1 MAKYEQFFDGIKFTS
16 PTQDGYYKHQGLR
29 LFMHRYVWEYYNGPI
44 ADGYE
49 VHHKDFNKANNDI
62 DNLQLLSV
70 AEHRK
75 LHADLLTQE
84 QREWKR
90 HNMNTVVHEAAKA
103 WHKSKEGHE
112 WHVKHGK
119 KTAQNQRIFHNVC
132 IVCGQ
137 EFDSKRRV
145 AKYCSGACKQ
155 KHRRRT
161 KQDNIK
167 AVCVI
172 CGKDFMTNK
181 YRPSLTCGKSCGVTL
196 AWQNGKTGKNGS
208 IARYALENRR

>member
-16 PTQDGYYKHQGLR
+16 LTVDGYYKHQGLQI
-29 LFMHRYVWEYYNGPI
+29 FMHRYVWEYYNGKIPK
-44 ADGYE
+44 GYE
-49 VHHKDFNKANNDI
+49 VHHKDLNRANNNI
-62 DNLQLLSV
+62 DNLQLLTI

-90 HNMNTVVHEAAKA
+90 NNMNTIVHEAAKA

-112 WHVKHGK
+112 WHVQHGK
-119 KTAQNQRIFHNVC
+119 ETALKQKIFHNVC
-132 IVCGQ
+132 IVC
-137 EFDSKRRV
+137 EKPFDSKQRV

-155 KHRRRT
+155 KYSRLTRQYT
-161 KQDNIK
+161 IK

-172 CGKDFMTNK
+172 CGKEFLTDK
-181 YRPSLTCGKSCGVTL
+181 YRPCKTCSKSCGVAL
-196 AWQNGKTGKNGS
+196 AWRNGKTGKIGNKTRKG
-208 IARYALENRR
+208 N